1 MIEAQATVM
10 KIEGGVTYVRT
21 NRKSACGTCSSG
33 GECGSTSLIKLL
45 GGKEVLFRAV
55 NEVGARVGEEVLV
68 GVEESALT
76 SGSAAA
82 YLVPLLFLILG
93 AAAGTFLGGTPSGKD
108 AYAVLGAL
116 AGLAAGFAVLKWF
129 SGRVGAS
136 RKYQPVI
143 LRRLSRPSFICV
155 GKEC

>member
-21 NRKSACGTCSSG
+21 NRKSSCGTCNSS

-45 GGKEVLFRAV
+45 GNREVLFRAI
-55 NEVGARVGEEVLV
+55 NEVGAKVGEEVMV
-68 GVEESALT
+68 GVEENALT
-76 SGSAAA
+76 RSSAAA
-82 YLVPLLFLILG
+82 YLLPLLFLLAGAGLG
-93 AAAGTFLGGTPSGKD
+93 TSAGISPGDKD

-116 AGLAAGFAVLKWF
+116 AGLFAGFVALRWF

-136 RKYQPVI
+136 RQYQPVI
-143 LRRLSRPSFICV
+143 LRRLNTGRIVSIS
-155 GKEC
+155 KEC